1 MKCVTSVSVTPSS
14 LTIREGQW
22 SNAVK
27 AEVCPEDAECR
38 SVKWYS
44 DNTAV
49 ATVNTSSGQIYGKSA
64 GTARVYAAAQDGS
77 GKKDY
82 CTVTVQRVVQVDGIA
97 LSTGSLK
104 LRRGNGAQITAT
116 VSPSNANNRTLCW
129 QSGDESVATVD
140 GNGWVC
146 AKKAGTT
153 AITASAQDGSGV
165 SATCCVTVTEQVL
178 VQKITICPPG
188 DIYVGDS
195 VLMHAEIEP
204 ANAENK
210 CLIWS
215 SGGPNQASIN
225 PTSGLLN
232 ANMLMLGLKI
242 TATAADGSGVSDTIE
257 VDIRH
262 KPVAETLT
270 LSKKEVTMKVG
281 EHVELYP
288 SVCPAETVNKR
299 VNWSTDNE
307 DVVSLEPFGD
317 INGIRVKAEKD
328 GTAVVTA
335 KKVNNDLTASCTV
348 KVDSR
353 ERVRIA
359 KEVGDLF
366 AVYFLEQEDTVEVDE
381 HYDSLVWKNLGTLSD
396 AWQADDKDEYYERL
410 AFNQRRTYTVDQL
423 ALLYYFD
430 PIGVEIYMKG
440 LQAEN
445 DTDAAKV
452 ALLQFKDQLYEK
464 IFGEFPRLFSELP
477 SGTIVEYYKSLADTP
492 SGRLSVYSDAEIL
505 FGYHMIP
512 YNELA
517 FVGFIGSV
525 LQDLFLTAIDK
536 AIPISSILTGIQL
549 YQALFFSGAIA
560 GAMGNAATSFL
571 NEYLGN
577 ADNTLDG
584 KKKMLGWINTALN
597 YLMGVFDS
605 TFYPPYEQEAK
616 IFDKMLDIKTYRIH
630 FYVNRTE
637 YPMEDVEP
645 IRP

>member
-366 AVYFLEQEDTVEVDE
+366 AVYFLEQEDTVEADE

-396 AWQADDKDEYYERL
+396 AWQTDDKDEYYERL

-423 ALLYYFD
+423 ALLYMLD
-430 PIGVEIYMKG
+430 PIGVELYMKS
-440 LQAEN
+440 LRTEEYSKQNIIEILN
-445 DTDAAKV
+445 
-452 ALLQFKDQLYEK
+452 LKDNLFQKL
-464 IFGEFPRLFSELP
+464 FGKLPKLFVMDGDSVKFIMRSTMSNRFE
-477 SGTIVEYYKSLADTP
+477 
-492 SGRLSVYSDAEIL
+492 VYSEAEIL
-505 FGYHMIP
+505 FGFHNYFDYDTYIK
-512 YNELA
+512 NVFEA
-517 FVGFIGSV
+517 CVGMLIDSV
-525 LQDLFLTAIDK
+525 LKITKLDKVIDVYRL
-536 AIPISSILTGIQL
+536 I
-549 YQALFFSGAIA
+549 FFSSACIGEISE
-560 GAMGNAATSFL
+560 GILSFL
-571 NEYLGN
+571 EKFADEADFNVTEYKILEWVRDFF
-577 ADNTLDG
+577 AILDNLDD
-584 KKKMLGWINTALN
+584 LYI
-597 YLMGVFDS
+597 
-605 TFYPPYEQEAK
+605 QEAK
-616 IFDKMLDIKTYRIH
+616 NNLKIYETVSNKDYCLYFRIENSD
-630 FYVNRTE
+630 VNFKSLIDT
-637 YPMEDVEP
+637 
-645 IRP
+645 INAHN

>member
-366 AVYFLEQEDTVEVDE
+366 AVYFLEQEDTVEADE

-423 ALLYYFD
+423 ALLYMLD
-430 PIGVEIYMKG
+430 PIGVELYMKS
-440 LQAEN
+440 LRTEEYSKQNIIEILN
-445 DTDAAKV
+445 
-452 ALLQFKDQLYEK
+452 LKDNLFQKL
-464 IFGEFPRLFSELP
+464 FGKLPKLFVMDGDSVKFIMRSTMSNRFE
-477 SGTIVEYYKSLADTP
+477 
-492 SGRLSVYSDAEIL
+492 VYSEAEIL
-505 FGYHMIP
+505 FGFHNYFDYDTYIK
-512 YNELA
+512 NVFEA
-517 FVGFIGSV
+517 CVGMLIDSV
-525 LQDLFLTAIDK
+525 LKITKLDKVIDVYRLIFFPVHVLAK
-536 AIPISSILTGIQL
+536 LVREFCLSLKNLQMKRIL
-549 YQALFFSGAIA
+549 
-560 GAMGNAATSFL
+560 M
-571 NEYLGN
+571 
-577 ADNTLDG
+577 
-584 KKKMLGWINTALN
+584 
-597 YLMGVFDS
+597 
-605 TFYPPYEQEAK
+605 
-616 IFDKMLDIKTYRIH
+616 
-630 FYVNRTE
+630 
-637 YPMEDVEP
+637 
-645 IRP
+645 

>member
-288 SVCPAETVNKR
+288 SVCTAETVNKR

-366 AVYFLEQEDTVEVDE
+366 AVYF
-381 HYDSLVWKNLGTLSD
+381 WN
-396 AWQADDKDEYYERL
+396 R
-410 AFNQRRTYTVDQL
+410 
-423 ALLYYFD
+423 
-430 PIGVEIYMKG
+430 
-440 LQAEN
+440 
-445 DTDAAKV
+445 
-452 ALLQFKDQLYEK
+452 K
-464 IFGEFPRLFSELP
+464 IRS
-477 SGTIVEYYKSLADTP
+477 K
-492 SGRLSVYSDAEIL
+492 
-505 FGYHMIP
+505 
-512 YNELA
+512 
-517 FVGFIGSV
+517 
-525 LQDLFLTAIDK
+525 
-536 AIPISSILTGIQL
+536 
-549 YQALFFSGAIA
+549 
-560 GAMGNAATSFL
+560 
-571 NEYLGN
+571 
-577 ADNTLDG
+577 
-584 KKKMLGWINTALN
+584 
-597 YLMGVFDS
+597 
-605 TFYPPYEQEAK
+605 
-616 IFDKMLDIKTYRIH
+616 
-630 FYVNRTE
+630 
-637 YPMEDVEP
+637 
-645 IRP
+645 